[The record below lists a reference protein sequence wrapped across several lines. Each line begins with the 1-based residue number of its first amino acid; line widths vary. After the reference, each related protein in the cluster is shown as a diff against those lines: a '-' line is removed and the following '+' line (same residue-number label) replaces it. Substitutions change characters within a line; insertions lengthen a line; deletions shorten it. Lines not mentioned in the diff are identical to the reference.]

1 MPNTRPVPQAKGDFL
16 LGHLRPLAADPF
28 RTLSNWWHDYGD
40 AVGFRVLTRQFYMLS
55 HPDMAEQALVRQA
68 DKFVKMYDPQKPKGL
83 ELVLGQGLV
92 TSRGDL
98 WRNQRRLMQPVFQR
112 GNLSALQPQIVAA
125 GREMLRRW
133 HRLGDGA
140 QVNLCSEM
148 MRLTLEVITQT
159 MFGTSVL
166 DRIEAIAP
174 ALDTALRHAAASLL
188 NPLSLPPFVPT
199 PGNRAFNRAMAT
211 LDGVVYGII
220 EQRRTNPAAAGGD
233 LLDMLLQARGKDSG
247 AGMSDRQLRDEV
259 LTIFSAG
266 HETTSNLLSWT
277 LYLLA
282 RHPDALGRL
291 RRELQDLPAEEDWQF
306 ADLQTLEYCKAVLN
320 ESLRLRPPVGVIMR
334 KIRQDAEVE
343 GYRLAA
349 GSLAL
354 INIFNLHHHP
364 QFWKDPERFEPERFL
379 GNQSRRFAFMP
390 FGAGERICIGN
401 HFALLESQLLLSLI
415 VRNYA
420 IELLDPG
427 EADMEMVVSLR
438 PKGGLPVRLKRLAK
452 P

>member
-1 MPNTRPVPQAKGDFL
+1 MPNAKPIPQAKADFL
-16 LGHLRPLAADPF
+16 IGNLRPLAADPF
-28 RTLSNWWHDYGD
+28 RTLSAWWRDYGD
-40 AVGFRVLTRQFYMLS
+40 AVGFRVLTRQFYMFS
-55 HPDMAEQALVRQA
+55 HPSMAEQALVRQA
-68 DKFVKMYDPQKPKGL
+68 DTFAKMYDPQKPKGL

-92 TSRGDL
+92 TSRGEL

-125 GREMLRRW
+125 GREMLLRW
-133 HRLGDGA
+133 QRLGDGV
-140 QVNLCSEM
+140 QVNLCDEM

-166 DRIEAIAP
+166 DRIDAIAP

-188 NPLSLPPFVPT
+188 NPLSLPPSVPT
-199 PGNRAFNRAMAT
+199 PRNRAFNRAMAT

-220 EQRRTNPAAAGGD
+220 EQRRAHPAPAGRD
-233 LLDMLLQARGKDSG
+233 LLGMLLQARDEDSG
-247 AGMSDRQLRDEV
+247 TGMSDRQLRDEV

-282 RHPDALGRL
+282 RHPDVLGRL
-291 RRELQDLPAEEDWQF
+291 RRELQALPAEEDWQF
-306 ADLQTLEYCKAVLN
+306 ADLQSLEYCKAVLN

-334 KIRQDAEVE
+334 KIQRDAEVE

-354 INIFNLHHHP
+354 FNIFNLHHHP
-364 QFWKDPERFEPERFL
+364 QFWSDSERFDPERFL
-379 GNQSRRFAFMP
+379 GNRSHRFAFMP

-415 VRNYA
+415 VRHYD

-427 EADMEMVVSLR
+427 EAEIEMMVSLR
-438 PKGGLPVRLKRLAK
+438 PKGGLQVRLQRLAK